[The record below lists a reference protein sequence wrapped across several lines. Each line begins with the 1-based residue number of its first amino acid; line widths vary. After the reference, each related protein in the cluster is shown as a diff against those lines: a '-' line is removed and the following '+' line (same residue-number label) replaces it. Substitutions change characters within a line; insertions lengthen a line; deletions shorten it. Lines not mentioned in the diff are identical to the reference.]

1 MADPEPVP
9 ITRTREFWSLVG
21 YAAVFGTVMGL
32 VAYVFL
38 AIVEWATDVLWT
50 DTDSYGWFAGEPWW
64 ILLMGGAGLTIG
76 IIRRVLRVQPDIP
89 GLFDV
94 WL

>member
-1 MADPEPVP
+1 
-9 ITRTREFWSLVG
+9 
-21 YAAVFGTVMGL
+21 MGL

-38 AIVEWATDVLWT
+38 AIVDWATDVLWT

-94 WL
+94 WR